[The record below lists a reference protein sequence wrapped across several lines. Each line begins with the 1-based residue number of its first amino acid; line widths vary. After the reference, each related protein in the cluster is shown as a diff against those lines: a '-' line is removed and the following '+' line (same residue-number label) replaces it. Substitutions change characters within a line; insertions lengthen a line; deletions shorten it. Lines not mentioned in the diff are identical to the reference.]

1 MKMSLNKIALMTWF
15 HYNNFGTVLQVYAL
29 SEILKRMG
37 YDPSVIN
44 YIPIDKHI
52 WTIKDM
58 LKKPVF
64 FLNKVVNTV
73 KRAVKF
79 NNNID
84 IERNKLFNSFREGN
98 IKFTHSCDTASQLHA
113 LNSQFDTFICGSD
126 QIWTPIA
133 YNSKYFLDFV
143 NNNWKK
149 VAYAPS
155 LGVSEISDNDI
166 KEHMKKQLESFK
178 YISVREREGYK
189 IIHSLTGQDAKVVL
203 DPTLLLSKQD
213 WKGLKASKLDSK
225 LINKPYLLC
234 YFLGHGEEPWKSV
247 QRMAK
252 RLKLE
257 IVVIPVHAK
266 DYKRRFKVINGV
278 GPMEFLDLFENANFV
293 CTDSFHGTVF
303 SIINEKAFVAYKRFS
318 DKKKTSQNSR
328 IYNILSLL
336 GLESQLYCGNDKATI
351 QNARNINYE
360 AVNKLLE
367 EKREKSKGFLSNSI
381 KDSINS
387 QTISKVKITN
397 TCCGCGVCKAVCP
410 QSAIS
415 IAVNESG
422 FLQANVNEDNCI
434 KCSKCTAICPFNGK
448 TAVPI
453 GKEQDKLFMGR
464 SKSKQTLDSSSS
476 GGMAHE
482 LAKYCCESGY
492 DVIGCVYDK
501 ENKIAKHT
509 GVLACNVL
517 QLHAFQGSKYIQSH
531 FGNSINQILNS
542 QKAIIFGTPC
552 QIAGIDNLLRSKGI
566 RDNYVLVDLIC
577 HGVPSEILWKKY
589 LDELNIRY
597 KFEDTPDV
605 EFRYKPKGWQKR
617 HIKITSRDKAYTSKD
632 TKDLF
637 FRFFKTGNCLA
648 DCCYECNYKTSSCAD
663 IRLGDYW
670 GEKYKKDKR
679 GSSMVI
685 SLTQKGELLL
695 KSLHNNKRIDLMQ
708 NQLSDYWTIQVP
720 RNVKKPIFYERLLA
734 DLKSNRASLKIL
746 AKKYCMPYEQAKKM
760 YKIAGQCRSTFK
772 KLKDKR
778 T

>member
-1 MKMSLNKIALMTWF
+1 MSLNKIALMTWF

-52 WTIKDM
+52 WTVTDM
-58 LKKPVF
+58 LKNPMF

-73 KRAVKF
+73 RRTVKI
-79 NNNID
+79 NTD
-84 IERNKLFNSFREGN
+84 TDVERSKLFNSFREEN

-113 LNSQFDTFICGSD
+113 LNSHFNTFICGSD
-126 QIWTPIA
+126 QIWTPTA

-143 NNNWKK
+143 NNNCKK
-149 VAYAPS
+149 IAFAPS
-155 LGVSEISDNDI
+155 MGVYEISDNDI
-166 KEHMKKQLESFK
+166 KQHMKKQLESFK
-178 YISVREREGYK
+178 YISVREREGSK
-189 IIHSLTGQDAKVVL
+189 IIHTLSGQDAKVVL
-203 DPTLLLSKQD
+203 DPTLLLNKQD
-213 WKGLKASKLDSK
+213 WKGLKASKFDSK
-225 LINKPYLLC
+225 RINKPYLLC
-234 YFLGHGEEPWKSV
+234 YFLGSANKPWKSV
-247 QRMAK
+247 ERIAK
-252 RLKLE
+252 LLELE
-257 IVVIPVHAK
+257 IVVIPVHPK
-266 DYKRRFKVINGV
+266 DYRRRVKVINGV
-278 GPMEFLDLFENANFV
+278 GPMEFLDLFENANFI

-360 AVNKLLE
+360 AVNKLLK
-367 EKREKSKGFLSNSI
+367 EKREQSKGFLSNSI

-397 TCCGCGVCKAVCP
+397 TCCGCGACKAVCP
-410 QSAIS
+410 QSVIS
-415 IAVNESG
+415 IAANENG

-434 KCSKCTAICPFNGK
+434 KCRKCIAVCPFNGK
-448 TAVPI
+448 TAELI
-453 GKEQDKLFMGR
+453 GKDNDKLFMGR
-464 SKSKQTLDSSSS
+464 SKSNDTLDRSSS

-501 ENKIAKHT
+501 ENRIAKHT
-509 GVLACNVL
+509 GVLAGNVAEL
-517 QLHAFQGSKYIQSH
+517 NTFQGSKYIQSH
-531 FGNSINQILNS
+531 FGKSINQILS
-542 QKAIIFGTPC
+542 SKKAIIFGTPC
-552 QIAGIDNLLRSKGI
+552 QIAGINNLLRNKGT

-577 HGVPSEILWKKY
+577 HGVPSDILWKKY
-589 LDELNIRY
+589 LDELSLRFN
-597 KFEDTPDV
+597 FGDTPDV

-617 HIKITSRDKAYTSKD
+617 HIKIKNKDKAYTCKD

-648 DCCYECNYKTSSCAD
+648 DCCYECNYRTSGCAD

-670 GEKYKKDKR
+670 GEKYKNDKK
-679 GSSMVI
+679 GVSMVL
-685 SLTQKGELLL
+685 SLTQKGEILL
-695 KSLHNNKRIDLMQ
+695 KSLHNNKRIDLIQ
-708 NQLSDYWTIQVP
+708 NDLSDYWTIQIP
-720 RNVKKPIFYERLLA
+720 QNVKKPIFYERLLT
-734 DLKSNRASLKIL
+734 DLKNDRVSLKVL
-746 AKKYCMPYEQAKKM
+746 AKKYCKPYEQAKKL
-760 YKIAGQCRSTFK
+760 YKIAGQGRNTVK
-772 KLKDKR
+772 KLLDKR